1 MIETAHVRLEFE
13 EPIAVVTLARPK
25 ARNALDLQA
34 AHQLDQAVSR
44 AESDG
49 AVRVIVLAAEGPVF
63 CAGADLKAL
72 AAGEP
77 EAFIEDRGWGGLTR
91 RRRSKPMIAA
101 VEGPALAGGLEL
113 VLACD
118 LVVAAPSAE
127 FGSPEVRWGL
137 IAAAGGA
144 IRLPHRLPPNVAS
157 ELLLTARPIDASRAY
172 AVGLVNHL
180 VEAGNTVEAAKHV
193 AMTIAANAPL
203 AIEATM
209 RVAERALTHGE
220 EEAWPLALELLES
233 LRMSADCAEGLAAFA
248 ERRGPVWSGS

>member
-1 MIETAHVRLEFE
+1 MTSVHLSVEQPL
-13 EPIAVVTLARPK
+13 AVVTLARPA
-25 ARNALDLQA
+25 ARNALDRQA
-34 AHQLDQAVSR
+34 AAELDRAVTR
-44 AESDG
+44 AESDA

-91 RRRSKPMIAA
+91 RRRVKPMIAA

-118 LVVAAPSAE
+118 LVVAAPEAA

-144 IRLPHRLPPNVAS
+144 IRLPHRVPPNIAN
-157 ELLLTARPIDASRAY
+157 ELLLTAQPMSASRAH
-172 AVGLVNHL
+172 ALGLVNQFVEQGGAVDAARHL
-180 VEAGNTVEAAKHV
+180 

-203 AIEATM
+203 ALEATM
-209 RVAERALTHGE
+209 RVAEHSLSHSE
-220 EEAWPLALELLES
+220 EAAWPLALKLLED
-233 LRMSADCAEGLAAFA
+233 LRATNDCAEGLAAFK
-248 ERRGPVWSGS
+248 ERRAPGWTGS